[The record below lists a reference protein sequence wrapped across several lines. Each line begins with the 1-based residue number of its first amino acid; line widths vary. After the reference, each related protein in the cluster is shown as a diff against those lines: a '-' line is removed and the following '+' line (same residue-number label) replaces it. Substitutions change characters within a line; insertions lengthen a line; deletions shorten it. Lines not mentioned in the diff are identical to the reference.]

1 MRIIKKRKIADPNAR
16 ASLTALVVTSF
27 FFTGYFPV
35 ASGTFGSLAAL
46 AIFLLPVLLQPVT
59 LAILILAFLIAGI
72 SLSPQVM
79 KRYGDDPSVIVIDEV
94 VGMWITLLI
103 FLIAGRAELSGFYIM
118 ICFLL
123 FRVFDII
130 KIQPSKYFDELKSAF
145 GVMMDDVV
153 AGLYAGLCAV
163 LISYTGLNPF

>member
-1 MRIIKKRKIADPNAR
+1 MRIIKKKKIADPDAR
-16 ASLTALVVTSF
+16 ASLPALAITSF
-27 FFTGYFPV
+27 LFTGYFPV

-46 AIFLLPVLLQPVT
+46 AIILLPVLMQPVT
-59 LAILILAFLIAGI
+59 HSILNLTFLIAGI
-72 SLSPQVM
+72 VLSPQVK
-79 KRYGDDPSVIVIDEV
+79 KRYGDDPSVIVIDEE

-123 FRVFDII
+123 FRMFDII
-130 KIQPSKYFDELKSAF
+130 KIQPSKYFDEMKSAV

-153 AGLYAGLCAV
+153 AGMYAGLCAV

>member
-1 MRIIKKRKIADPNAR
+1 MRIIKKKKIADPNAR
-16 ASLTALVVTSF
+16 ASLPALVITSF
-27 FFTGYFPV
+27 FFTGYFPL
-35 ASGTFGSLAAL
+35 ASGTIGSLAAL

-59 LAILILAFLIAGI
+59 LAVLILAFLIAGI
-72 SLSPQVM
+72 VFSPQVM

-123 FRVFDII
+123 FRMFDII
-130 KIQPSKYFDELKSAF
+130 KIQPSKYFDEMKSAV

-153 AGLYAGLCAV
+153 AGMYAGLCAV